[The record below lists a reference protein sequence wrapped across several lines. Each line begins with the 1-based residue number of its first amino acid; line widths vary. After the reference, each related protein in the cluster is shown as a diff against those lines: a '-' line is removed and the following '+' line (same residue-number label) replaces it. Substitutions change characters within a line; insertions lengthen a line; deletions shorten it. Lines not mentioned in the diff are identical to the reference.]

1 LGKLEQQIDEL
12 KAKITDSSSD
22 DLYDLH
28 NRLVDQYNS
37 LLAEVNRDIAIYN
50 QLDSSVLS
58 VTEIGGGINLEPEH
72 FNIKRTSTSPRLEEF
87 KGIIKN
93 TETDWL
99 LMSDSKNWIRSRT
112 QSGGSGYR
120 NSLPKINWVKTVTK
134 SGDGTFEHIAGSA
147 NQDYW
152 ASTTG
157 QADSWRDLL
166 KVNESAYRERMFNK
180 AENVL
185 HVAEYES
192 GMLKNCIIGKRVSE
206 NRINFSR
213 SNRQDL
219 MKPQEPPVWWINQV
233 EH

>member
-1 LGKLEQQIDEL
+1 
-12 KAKITDSSSD
+12 
-22 DLYDLH
+22 
-28 NRLVDQYNS
+28 
-37 LLAEVNRDIAIYN
+37 
-50 QLDSSVLS
+50 
-58 VTEIGGGINLEPEH
+58 
-72 FNIKRTSTSPRLEEF
+72 
-87 KGIIKN
+87 
-93 TETDWL
+93 
-99 LMSDSKNWIRSRT
+99 MSDSKNWIRSRT
-112 QSGGSGYR
+112 QSGGSDYR

-192 GMLKNCIIGKRVSE
+192 GTLKNYIIGKRVSE
-206 NRINFSR
+206 NRIVFSR
-213 SNRQDL
+213 STRQDL
-219 MKPQEPPVWWINQV
+219 MKPQEPPVWWVNQ
-233 EH
+233 EKH